1 MCADH
6 SILPQG
12 QPVERMTS
20 LLHGGHV
27 RLRVN
32 FMSWSNFCVLVWLSL
47 PWRDF
52 ITLSD
57 IIRICGHVMYDVI
70 LYGGHVILGMIF
82 SPSWMKF
89 SSWWDF
95 VCLGVIL
102 HLGAIN
108 RILVWFSFVLDTIF
122 VLVRFYFFWCRW
134 LSWWYHTINSYRFCQ
149 PAVVMQL
156 LHKLKKW
163 PHCICVYKMQVNTL
177 RPRQNGRHFPDGI
190 FKYTFL
196 NENVW
201 ISIKISL
208 KFVPKGPINN
218 IPSLVQIMAWHR
230 PGDKPLS
237 ERIMV
242 SLLTHICVTR
252 PQWVKTYALGHKDQG
267 QIA

>member
-1 MCADH
+1 MMWILITETNIPQPWLRDIVENYGTDCSFTNGQSPHRLYNAGRVSSGMCADH

-47 PWRDF
+47 PWRDY

-70 LYGGHVILGMIF
+70 LYGGHVNLGMIF

-134 LSWWYHTINSYRFCQ
+134 LSWC
-149 PAVVMQL
+149 
-156 LHKLKKW
+156 
-163 PHCICVYKMQVNTL
+163 
-177 RPRQNGRHFPDGI
+177 D
-190 FKYTFL
+190 
-196 NENVW
+196 
-201 ISIKISL
+201 
-208 KFVPKGPINN
+208 
-218 IPSLVQIMAWHR
+218 
-230 PGDKPLS
+230 
-237 ERIMV
+237 
-242 SLLTHICVTR
+242 
-252 PQWVKTYALGHKDQG
+252 
-267 QIA
+267 